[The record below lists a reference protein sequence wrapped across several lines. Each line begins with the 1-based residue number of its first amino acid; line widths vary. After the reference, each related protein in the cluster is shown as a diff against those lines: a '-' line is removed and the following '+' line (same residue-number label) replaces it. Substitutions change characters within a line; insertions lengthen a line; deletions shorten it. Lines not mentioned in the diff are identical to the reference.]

1 MASIVN
7 DFSWKFDNYDLS
19 VVPYF
24 FPTSRLPNGMPDID
38 LKTANL
44 VRSDGAIV
52 LSSRFAK
59 KVITVFGYI
68 LAPSR
73 TAYEQ
78 TFDELKWRLSGK
90 QRPLVLV
97 QAGNERVYNATVTQV
112 SEGFIEGGKT
122 YITVTF
128 TASDPFGRD
137 GTNQIFDSGTFTTAT
152 KSLDHIF
159 AGYAAV
165 LPKMTATISAI
176 SGGTAKTV
184 TLGNGVTG
192 QQIQVTRNWIAGDV
206 LVVDSDSQKVTVNGV
221 VVDFTGFFPAFQPGT
236 AYAGYSDNFT
246 TSRTARVLIEY
257 PKKYL

>member
-1 MASIVN
+1 MGQIEN
-7 DFSWKFDNYDLS
+7 DFSLKFDNYGLE
-19 VVPYF
+19 VIPYF
-24 FPTSRLPNGMPDID
+24 YPTSRLPNSMPDID
-38 LKTANL
+38 MKTAQL

-59 KVITVFGYI
+59 KVIIVFGYI

-90 QRPLVLV
+90 QRPLVLI
-97 QAGNERVYNATVTQV
+97 QAGSERAYTATCTQV
-112 SEGFIEGGKT
+112 AEGFIEGGKT
-122 YITVTF
+122 YITITF

-137 GTNQIFDSGTFTTAT
+137 GSNQTYDSGTFTTAT
-152 KSLDHIF
+152 KSFDHVF
-159 AGYAAV
+159 QGYASV
-165 LPKMTATISAI
+165 LPKMTITISAL
-176 SGGTAKTV
+176 SGGTSKTV
-184 TLGNGVTG
+184 TVGNGVTG
-192 QQIQVTRNWIAGDV
+192 QQIQVTRTWTAGDV
-206 LVVDSDSQKVTVNGV
+206 LVVDSDSQRVTVNGV

-246 TSRTARVLIEY
+246 TSRTARTVIEY